1 MNEILMHITGINL
14 ENIIYVYCY
23 HQQLLLI
30 VLFHLY
36 KVLKYTKMES
46 RLSVGKGCGQ
56 AIVIDC

>member
-1 MNEILMHITGINL
+1 MHITGINL

-30 VLFHLY
+30 ILFHLY